1 MATGKMNISIDMKT
15 NSAELILGV
24 GRVTLGEKNRKK
36 MKDCQLRKKQNENI
50 LQAMIALLNSGGGAI
65 KAEIE
70 NENYSY
76 PKDGI
81 GLDLESSVGNILP
94 SVHKYLDFMQQG
106 EYFLIFVKSWSSKT
120 SGLRIATL
128 KSNLYKRDVTCT
140 NIMDATAT
148 LEFLTDKNKT
158 KGRLY
163 RSKLSPKQNA
173 QVESNV
179 KALADDFFNRTQ
191 LRYREKLPFTESTH
205 VEMKAFSTDKL
216 LQRIKEILPQYISA
230 FSNTDGGYLFI
241 GLNGDEVIG
250 FKREVSDLNKLVSE
264 IEKSIRKLPV
274 YHFCKEKKE
283 INYACKF
290 LEVYDEGH
298 LCGYVCALKIEPF
311 CCAVFAKEP
320 ESWHVK
326 DNNVRQFTM
335 KEWISNMLPANPKP
349 LSSVSSLEVHFDL
362 LDLTELTDMSDQE
375 LAKVFADSDS
385 ESLAGESP
393 AGGLVLGRVP
403 QERDILEALCKKLFS
418 QHKGFAQLICKEMG
432 SVGPG
437 TLIFS
442 RTWSLHLGLQENQNV
457 ICDALLIAQGY
468 PLVLHTFFG
477 VLNKELTGYSLQAAF
492 TLKHELVKMGG
503 YTGKVCVV
511 LEIFYLSKEL
521 SILTEDNASSFH

>member
-335 KEWISNMLPANPKP
+335 KEWISNMLPANP
-349 LSSVSSLEVHFDL
+349 
-362 LDLTELTDMSDQE
+362 
-375 LAKVFADSDS
+375 S
-385 ESLAGESP
+385 EEGR
-393 AGGLVLGRVP
+393 LGRRP
-403 QERDILEALCKKLFS
+403 HRARMADF
-418 QHKGFAQLICKEMG
+418 
-432 SVGPG
+432 PG
-437 TLIFS
+437 TEKMIFQQQIS
-442 RTWSLHLGLQENQNV
+442 S
-457 ICDALLIAQGY
+457 
-468 PLVLHTFFG
+468 PL
-477 VLNKELTGYSLQAAF
+477 Y
-492 TLKHELVKMGG
+492 
-503 YTGKVCVV
+503 C
-511 LEIFYLSKEL
+511 SK
-521 SILTEDNASSFH
+521 SV